1 MGNPQP
7 SFYVREP
14 LWGLVV
20 GYEEGSETKCQWVTN
35 EGLTNPMWLKI

>member
-20 GYEEGSETKCQWVTN
+20 GYEEGSETKCQWVTKD
-35 EGLTNPMWLKI
+35 GLTNPMWLKI